1 MHSKNASQSL
11 TEFKV
16 AHSYS
21 TEIKLLFFP
30 LLEATLQPDPMLII
44 LIISEAQGT
53 LTAFQQHYCLW
64 PYNRK
69 ANYTSAL
76 ETSKEPSGSM
86 KCVIPHTWV

>member
-1 MHSKNASQSL
+1 MTEKCLTMHNAIQGF
-11 TEFKV
+11 TCFETK
-16 AHSYS
+16 
-21 TEIKLLFFP
+21 LFFST
-30 LLEATLQPDPMLII
+30 LLDATLQPDPMLII

-76 ETSKEPSGSM
+76 ETSEVPTVKQWLNN
-86 KCVIPHTWV
+86 V